1 MIELLAPAGSPE
13 ALVAAVRSGADA
25 VYLGV
30 DRFNARRNAVGFDL
44 SELAERVRYCRVRGV
59 CVYLA
64 LNTLVSDRE
73 MADALAVVQ
82 AAAAAGVDAV
92 IVQDVGLAALIR
104 RACPDLRLHASTQMS
119 VHSPSALKMLKE
131 MGFCRA
137 VIAREC
143 TEDEISELCREGK
156 RLGIEIEAFVHGAL
170 CMSVSGQCYMS
181 ALLGGRS
188 GNRGLCA
195 QPCRL
200 EYADGSHP
208 LSLKDMSLL
217 TQVERLKK
225 AGVASFKI
233 EGRMK
238 RPEYVAA
245 AVSAFR
251 SALDSGHADAE
262 LADRLGEVFSRSGH
276 TDGYFEGRRTADM
289 FGHRTAEDAVSSDTL
304 HKLHA
309 LYRGERQNVAVDMK
323 LCLPADGRSSLT
335 VTDGE
340 HTVTVCGG
348 AGVVALKLPLTA
360 ERAREFCAKL
370 GSTPYRLRAFEA
382 EIGDGLTL
390 SAAEINGLR
399 RAACEALDG
408 ARAPQPLHFDM
419 PDLALPKQASSD
431 KRTVARFASADQI
444 PCELVGIDTVYLP
457 VETDWAL
464 HAAKLTRLREQG
476 ITVAAELPR
485 GLFGIEDKI
494 KELLVA
500 ARDSGITSALCGN
513 IAAVSLAKE
522 AGLEVHGHFGLNIY
536 NSYAAAEW
544 RRLGVTR
551 PTLSFESTL
560 SDVAAAAIPDG
571 CLIAYGH
578 LPLMLL
584 RACPMRA
591 EVGCSRCAGKLIDR
605 KRAEMPLTCRF
616 GVAELLN
623 SQPLWMADRRRELPC
638 GAMLYFTTESKSRCA
653 AVLDGWQKGAEFD
666 GKFTRGLYYRGV
678 L

>member
-1 MIELLAPAGSPE
+1 MSELLAPAGSPE
-13 ALVAAVRSGADA
+13 ALIAAVRSGADA

-30 DRFNARRNAVGFDL
+30 DKFNARRNAVGFNL
-44 SELAERVRYCRVRGV
+44 SELAERVRYCCVRGV
-59 CVYLA
+59 RVYLA
-64 LNTLVSDRE
+64 LNTLVSDSE
-73 MADALAVVQ
+73 MADALTVVQ

-119 VHSPSALKMLKE
+119 VHSPSALKILKE

-143 TEDEISELCREGK
+143 TEGEIRELCREGK

-217 TQVERLKK
+217 EQVERLKA

-251 SALDSGHADAE
+251 SVLDSGRADGE
-262 LADRLGEVFSRSGH
+262 LTDWLGEVFSRSGH

-304 HKLHA
+304 HRLHT
-309 LYRGERQNVAVDMK
+309 LYRGERQSVDVDMK
-323 LCLPADGRSSLT
+323 FTLPAGGQSCLS

-340 HTVTVCGG
+340 HTVTVHGSKG
-348 AGVVALKLPLTA
+348 EVAKTLPLSA
-360 ERAREFCAKL
+360 ERARELCAKL
-370 GSTPYRLRAFEA
+370 GSTPYRLRGFEA
-382 EIGDGLTL
+382 AIGEGLTL
-390 SAAEINGLR
+390 PAAEVNGLR
-399 RAACEALDG
+399 RAACEGLDN
-408 ARAPQPLHFDM
+408 ARAPQPLNFE
-419 PDLALPKQASSD
+419 LPNLTLPQSADRSVGTS
-431 KRTVARFASADQI
+431 ARFASAEQI
-444 PCELVGIDTVYLP
+444 PSDLSGIDTVYLP

-464 HAAKLTRLREQG
+464 HADKLSHLREQG
-476 ITVAAELPR
+476 VTVAAELPR

-494 KELLVA
+494 KGLLTA
-500 ARDSGITSALCGN
+500 ARDSGIDTALCGN
-513 IAAVSLAKE
+513 VAAVALARE
-522 AGLEVHGHFGLNIY
+522 AGFEVHGHFGLNVY

-544 RRLGVTR
+544 RRLGVVR

-571 CLIAYGH
+571 QLIAYGH

-591 EVGCSRCAGKLIDR
+591 RVGCSACEGKLIDR

-638 GAMLYFTTESKSRCA
+638 GAMLYFTTESRSQCA
-653 AVLDGWQKGAEFD
+653 AVLDGWRKGAEFD